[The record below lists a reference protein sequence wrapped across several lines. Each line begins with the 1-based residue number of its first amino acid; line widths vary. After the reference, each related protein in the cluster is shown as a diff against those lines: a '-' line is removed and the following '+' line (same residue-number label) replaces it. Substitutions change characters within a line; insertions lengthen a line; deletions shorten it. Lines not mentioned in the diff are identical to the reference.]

1 MGAKKGESS
10 CSKKLTA
17 SNATGSVNTEKHP
30 LDICV
35 SDFSG
40 MVGTEA
46 TNRESKSEWVVG
58 RWSLGM
64 LTVQGKKINKLK

>member
-1 MGAKKGESS
+1 MGGTSIMGAKKGESL
-10 CSKKLTA
+10 CSKKLTV
-17 SNATGSVNTEKHP
+17 SNSTGSVNTEKHP

-46 TNRESKSEWVVG
+46 TNGKSKIQWVVG
-58 RWSLGM
+58 R
-64 LTVQGKKINKLK
+64 